1 MEISK
6 RVRRKVKDWQNAD
19 VSDKLH
25 DLAAWMRIAGHYSN
39 ANSLMVM
46 CEELDASPPYVT
58 AVQLEKERDPEDG

>member
-39 ANSLMVM
+39 ENSLIAM
-46 CEELDASPPYVT
+46 CGELDDAPPYET
-58 AVQLEKERDPEDG
+58 AAQLEKERDVDDE